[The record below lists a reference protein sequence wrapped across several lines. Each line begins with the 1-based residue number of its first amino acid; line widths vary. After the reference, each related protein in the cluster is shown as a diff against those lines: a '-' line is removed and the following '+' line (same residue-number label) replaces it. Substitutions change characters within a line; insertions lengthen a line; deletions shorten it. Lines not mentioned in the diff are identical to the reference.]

1 MGNAPAKL
9 GDGSYGNDAT
19 ANSRGGSGKA
29 VSSSST
35 GAGGRITFS
44 NAEYNSARTRRG
56 TSLVGSILGPGGGSR
71 AGSEAGQSEK
81 RRSTREREETKE
93 SHARQL
99 VTKFEQTVDGGFLAP
114 YGCYGFEKLDY
125 DADVVKT
132 LIIDRQLAPFYLPLQ
147 DFNESWTR
155 EELIKI
161 VDGLPLH
168 AAFDEN
174 LEKYEDIPVGNLRKQ
189 NFDGLIDKTLSKR
202 EQRRMRSKIFKA
214 RLYRKR
220 IIWQEVENEAF
231 LEQKIEARKTNSKA
245 KDKAMLPSDDLK
257 YSLYKKGIECPI
269 CFLYYPE
276 PLNYSSCCQQ
286 PICTECFVQIKRA
299 EPHFPHDEVDPAQPV
314 THDEEK
320 DPNLLTSEAANC
332 AYCATPNFG
341 VIYRP
346 REDRKVGIG
355 GSEPSTYTLPE
366 QLEDSNVEQRAAGN
380 GPKHKP
386 LVVAS
391 DMIRPD
397 WKMKLDKER
406 ARLAKRS
413 ANATAIHVSHR
424 LIDPDHPSRRASAA
438 DNSNGRTQSSDWR
451 DIHDLEEEMLERA
464 IRLSIADQNEK
475 SKA

>member
-9 GDGSYGNDAT
+9 GDGSYGNEANG
-19 ANSRGGSGKA
+19 NSRGGSSAG
-29 VSSSST
+29 V
-35 GAGGRITFS
+35 GGRITFS
-44 NAEYNSARTRRG
+44 NGEYDTTRSRRG
-56 TSLVGSILGPGGGSR
+56 TSLVGGILGPGGRSR
-71 AGSEAGQSEK
+71 ACSEVGQIEK
-81 RRSTREREETKE
+81 RRSTREREEAKE
-93 SHARQL
+93 NHARQL

-125 DADVVKT
+125 DADVVKS
-132 LIIDRQLAPFYLPLQ
+132 LIIDRRLAPFYLPLQ

-189 NFDGLIDKTLSKR
+189 NFDALIDKTLSKR

-220 IIWQEVENEAF
+220 IIWQEIENEAF
-231 LEQKIEARKTNSKA
+231 LEQKIESRKANSNT

-314 THDEEK
+314 TNGEEK
-320 DPNLLTSEAANC
+320 DPNLLTSEPANC

-346 REDRKVGIG
+346 RDDRKVGIG
-355 GSEPSTYTLPE
+355 GSEPSTYTLSEPQTDVEE
-366 QLEDSNVEQRAAGN
+366 QTVAN
-380 GPKHKP
+380 GSKNKP
-386 LVVAS
+386 LVVTS

-397 WKMKLDKER
+397 WKTKLDKER

-413 ANATAIHVSHR
+413 ANATAIHVSNR
-424 LIDPDHPSRRASAA
+424 LIDPDHPTRRASMA
-438 DNSNGRTQSSDWR
+438 DNVNGTTMSSDWR

-464 IRLSIADQNEK
+464 IRLSIADQKEK
-475 SKA
+475 TKTTI